1 MLYRPVVS
9 LMKVFPLLFIARR
22 IELRLCRLTLW
33 LALLLSASPSFAAH
47 VIKHYNQGF
56 SPLLRVYLTDVLKL
70 TLDATTPEYGPY
82 EMQYFSQFLS
92 ANRSKLETEK
102 GVLLDL
108 LFSPHW
114 RGHYVNADNV
124 IAVEFPVL
132 NGMLGLRSL
141 ILTQENLPGLQRS
154 LNPADFKQMIAGL
167 GAKWVDVEILAANHI
182 HVVEAQKFDAL
193 FPMLMHKRFDYVPLS
208 VLEAQTALVEHRL
221 TYSNLVIS
229 EDISLFYPIPFYLY
243 VNAKRPELAER
254 LQRGLERVTA
264 DGSLDRLFDRHFGY
278 VHAELKN
285 TRKQL
290 VVLQNPLIS
299 PEKNAEYVRQF
310 LHKYRESFSVI
321 PDLEP
326 RFSGTP

>member
-1 MLYRPVVS
+1 MNSSQSKFLSEKRP
-9 LMKVFPLLFIARR
+9 RR
-22 IELRLCRLTLW
+22 ILLW
-33 LALLLSASPSFAAH
+33 LQLLALMLLTSQSFATE

-70 TLDATTPEYGPY
+70 TLDATAPEYGPY

-114 RGHYVNADNV
+114 RGHYVNTENV
-124 IAVEFPVL
+124 IPVEFPVL

-141 ILTQENLPGLQRS
+141 ILTRETLQELKQS

-182 HVVEAQKFDAL
+182 NVVEAQKFDAL

-208 VLEAQTALVEHRL
+208 VLEAHTALVEHRL

-229 EDISLFYPIPFYLY
+229 EDVSLFYPIPFYLY
-243 VNAKRPELAER
+243 VNAQRPELAER
-254 LQRGLERVTA
+254 LQKGLKIVVA
-264 DGSLDRLFDRHFGY
+264 DGSLDKLFDEHFAY
-278 VHAELKN
+278 VHAELQN
-285 TRKQL
+285 TRKHL
-290 VVLQNPLIS
+290 VVLNNPLIS
-299 PEKNAEYVRQF
+299 PEQNEEYLQQF
-310 LHKYRESFSVI
+310 LQKYRSRFTLVPQEEERVSV
-321 PDLEP
+321 
-326 RFSGTP
+326 TP

>member
-1 MLYRPVVS
+1 MNIFKSQYPRRALFWLQAVA
-9 LMKVFPLLFIARR
+9 LMFLSSQVIAT
-22 IELRLCRLTLW
+22 E
-33 LALLLSASPSFAAH
+33 

-70 TLDATTPEYGPY
+70 TLDVTTPEYGPY

-92 ANRSKLETEK
+92 SNRSKLETEK

-114 RGHYVNADNV
+114 RGHFVNGDNV
-124 IAVEFPVL
+124 IPVEFPVL

-141 ILTQENLPGLQRS
+141 ILTQENLPGLKRS

-167 GAKWVDVEILAANHI
+167 GAKWVDVEILAANNI
-182 HVVEAQKFDAL
+182 NVVEAQKFDAL

-243 VNAKRPELAER
+243 VNAQRPVLAER
-254 LQRGLERVTA
+254 LQKGLQTAIA
-264 DGSLDRLFDRHFGY
+264 DGSLDKLFDRHFAY
-278 VHAELKN
+278 VHAELQK
-285 TRKQL
+285 TRKHL
-290 VVLQNPLIS
+290 VVLNNPLIS
-299 PEKNAEYVRQF
+299 PEKNREYVQQF
-310 LHKYRESFSVI
+310 LQKYHSSFSVI
-321 PDLEP
+321 PQEEAL
-326 RFSGTP
+326 RFSAIR